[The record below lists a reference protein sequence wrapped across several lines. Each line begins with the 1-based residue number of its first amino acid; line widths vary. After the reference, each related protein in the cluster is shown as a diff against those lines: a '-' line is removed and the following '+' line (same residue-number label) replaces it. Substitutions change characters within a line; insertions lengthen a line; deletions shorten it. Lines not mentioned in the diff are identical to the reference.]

1 MKIELFKAP
10 VKYMDAIKEKFV
22 QMTAKK
28 EGRPNMDTEHWGD
41 EPGGQLGW
49 GQFCTRVDN

>member
-1 MKIELFKAP
+1 MELFKAP